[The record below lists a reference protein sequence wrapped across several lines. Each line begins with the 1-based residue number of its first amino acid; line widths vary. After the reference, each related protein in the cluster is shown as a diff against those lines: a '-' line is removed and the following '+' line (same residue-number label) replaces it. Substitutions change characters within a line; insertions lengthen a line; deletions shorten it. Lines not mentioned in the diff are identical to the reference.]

1 MKLRVQY
8 SAQLR
13 SAVGRP
19 DDELDLPDGSSLAV
33 LLDHLVGKLD
43 AGAAAHLVAP
53 SGHIRP
59 SLLIV
64 VNDSAAPLHAAAT
77 TELRHGDVVLLLPP
91 IAGG

>member
-8 SAQLR
+8 TAQLR
-13 SAVGRP
+13 AAVGRP
-19 DDELDLPDGSSLAV
+19 HDDVDLPDGSSLAM
-33 LLDHLVGKLD
+33 LLDHLIQTLD
-43 AGAAAHLVAP
+43 AAAAAHLIAP
-53 SGHIRP
+53 GGHIRS

-64 VNDSAAPLHAAAT
+64 INETAAPVHAAAT

>member
-8 SAQLR
+8 TAQLR
-13 SAVGRP
+13 TAVGRP
-19 DDELDLPDGSSLAV
+19 DDELDLPDGSSLAA
-33 LLDHLVGKLD
+33 LLDHLIATLD
-43 AGAAAHLVAP
+43 DAAAAHLLAP
-53 SGHIRP
+53 GGHIRP

-64 VNDSAAPLHAAAT
+64 VNDAAAPLHAAAI